1 MDFCYTIKEFE
12 AIGNKENILS
22 IETLNVI
29 KRLCEIVGVPTENTT
44 YVNQYNNNNTVT
56 HNNNSNK
63 QPKET
68 EYRGDKFY
76 KAKRA
81 QKTGGDGWKNA
92 SGFKV
97 SKFADL
103 NNNDAIISEI
113 RTLMN
118 KLTVANQASKIP
130 LIQEKFIELE
140 EAIEEYDDK
149 SDLAKAFATIYTITV
164 SNTAYMDTYI
174 NVWNALFADFP
185 NNISE
190 IIESKIG
197 EYRASLQNI
206 IDVDSKNYDEF
217 CEFTAKNTI
226 RTTTTQFLCK
236 LTDSKITVFSRDDLI
251 TLLDELIKQID
262 SAIEIKERQT
272 EVEQLTENVVIIFST
287 LRADTGRPVFET
299 YLPWLKQI
307 ASYKTGEKP
316 GLPPRSKF
324 KYMDLIGK

>member
-1 MDFCYTIKEFE
+1 MDFCYTLKDFE
-12 AIGNKENILS
+12 VIGNKENVLS
-22 IETLNVI
+22 PETLNII
-29 KRLCEIVGVPTENTT
+29 KKLCEIVGVPTETTT
-44 YVNQYNNNNTVT
+44 YVNQYNNNNSAATN
-56 HNNNSNK
+56 HNNK
-63 QPKET
+63 QSKDT

-81 QKTGGDGWKNA
+81 QKTGGDGWKNS

-118 KLTVANQASKIP
+118 KLTAANQSSKIVS
-130 LIQEKFIELE
+130 IREKFVELQDVLE
-140 EAIEEYDDK
+140 DSDDK
-149 SDLAKAFATIYTITV
+149 SDLIKALSTIYTITV
-164 SNTAYMDTYI
+164 SNTSYMDTYI
-174 NVWNALFADFP
+174 NVWNNLFADFQQ
-185 NNISE
+185 E
-190 IIESKIG
+190 IDELLLSKIDDYK
-197 EYRASLQNI
+197 ESLNNI

-217 CEFTAKNTI
+217 CDFTAKNTT
-226 RTTTTQFLCK
+226 RTNTTHFLGK
-236 LTDSKITVFSRDDLI
+236 LVNSEVSTFSRDNLI
-251 TLLDELIKQID
+251 SLLDMMTKQIEA
-262 SAIEIKERQT
+262 AIETKERQT

-287 LRADTGRPVFET
+287 LRAGTDASVFEN

-307 ASYKTGEKP
+307 TSYKTGEKP